1 MANWYSTTFTIM
13 DKDIIEVIKNGKTIN
28 LYYEEETGCGHCSL
42 GWGLASVDIG
52 KIREIA
58 AEHKSSFH
66 IISSDWLSN
75 TRQTWEF
82 KDGVEIVAKV
92 EHGVFDM
99 DDLNYDLDDEDV
111 EVLIDDDEDEI

>member
-1 MANWYSTTFTIM
+1 MANWYHTSFTIT
-13 DKDIIEVIKNGKTIN
+13 DKDIIEIIKNGQTIDF
-28 LYYEEETGCGHCSL
+28 YYEEETGYGHCSL
-42 GWGLASVDIG
+42 GWGLASVDIN

-66 IISSDWLSN
+66 IASSDLLSN

-92 EHGVFDM
+92 EHDVFDM
-99 DDLNYDLDDEDV
+99 DDLNYDISDEDWNELMGDDE
-111 EVLIDDDEDEI
+111 E